1 VYTCRLPPPDS
12 GLLMGQIPEASSSI
26 NQIANPRRT
35 IFVVEDEKLMVRL
48 LEKFLSGQGYQVVVA
63 SDGEQAI
70 EVYCRHKTAIDV
82 VLLDVGLPKISGVNV
97 FLKIKEENSDVRVVI
112 ASGHLEPALRT
123 KMQQAGAEHF
133 IQKPYM
139 LDQVA
144 ETIQSLI
151 ETA

>member
-1 VYTCRLPPPDS
+1 
-12 GLLMGQIPEASSSI
+12 
-26 NQIANPRRT
+26 
-35 IFVVEDEKLMVRL
+35 VEDEKLMVRL